1 MKTTI
6 IITIIFSIVLVFI
19 SYFTY
24 YYKNKSEMYEEA
36 IESISKDYKDME
48 DKYTKLIEEK
58 NEAKKKYD
66 NLLTRIRN
74 SSVRVSV
81 PAKKCITSPATG
93 EKRAE
98 LNPETV
104 ERILSVGRDGDE
116 AIRELNYCIDRY
128 NSIKDGK

>member
-1 MKTTI
+1 MKSTI
-6 IITIIFSIVLVFI
+6 ITTVIFSTILAFI

-24 YYKNKSEMYEEA
+24 YYKNKSEMYKET
-36 IESISKDYKDME
+36 IENISKGYKDME
-48 DKYTKLIEEK
+48 DRYTKLIKEK

-66 NLLTRIRN
+66 IILTRIRN

-81 PAKKCITSPATG
+81 PAKKCVTSSTTG

-128 NSIKDGK
+128 NSIKNGK

>member
-1 MKTTI
+1 MKSTI
-6 IITIIFSIVLVFI
+6 ITTVIFSIILAFI

-24 YYKNKSEMYEEA
+24 YYKNKSEMYKET
-36 IESISKDYKDME
+36 IENISKDYKDME
-48 DKYTKLIEEK
+48 DRYTKLIKEK

-66 NLLTRIRN
+66 IILTRIRN

-81 PAKKCITSPATG
+81 PAKKCVTSSTTG

-116 AIRELNYCIDRY
+116 AIREFNYCIDRY
-128 NSIKDGK
+128 NSIKNGK

>member
-1 MKTTI
+1 MKSTI
-6 IITIIFSIVLVFI
+6 ITTIIFSIVLAFI

-24 YYKNKSEMYEEA
+24 YYKSKSEMYEGA

-81 PAKKCITSPATG
+81 PAKKCVTSPATG

-128 NSIKDGK
+128 NSIKDGR

>member
-1 MKTTI
+1 MKSTI
-6 IITIIFSIVLVFI
+6 ITTVIFSIILAFI

-24 YYKNKSEMYEEA
+24 YYKNKSEMYKET
-36 IESISKDYKDME
+36 IENISKDYKDME
-48 DKYTKLIEEK
+48 DRYTKLIKEK

-66 NLLTRIRN
+66 IILTRIRN

-81 PAKKCITSPATG
+81 PAKKCITSTTTG

-128 NSIKDGK
+128 NSIKNGK

>member
-1 MKTTI
+1 MKSTI
-6 IITIIFSIVLVFI
+6 IITIIFSIILAFI

-24 YYKNKSEMYEEA
+24 YYKNKSEMYKET
-36 IESISKDYKDME
+36 IENISKDYKDME
-48 DKYTKLIEEK
+48 DRYTKLIKEK

-66 NLLTRIRN
+66 IILTRIRN

-81 PAKKCITSPATG
+81 PAKKCITSTTTG

-128 NSIKDGK
+128 NSIKNGK

>member
-1 MKTTI
+1 MKSTI
-6 IITIIFSIVLVFI
+6 ITTVIFSIILAFI

-24 YYKNKSEMYEEA
+24 YYKNKSEMYKET
-36 IESISKDYKDME
+36 IENISKDYKDME
-48 DKYTKLIEEK
+48 DRYTKLIKEK

-66 NLLTRIRN
+66 IILTRIRN

-81 PAKKCITSPATG
+81 PAKKCVTSSTTG

-116 AIRELNYCIDRY
+116 AIRELNYCMIF
-128 NSIKDGK
+128 

>member
-6 IITIIFSIVLVFI
+6 ITTIIFSIVLTFI

-48 DKYTKLIEEK
+48 DRYTKLIEEK

-66 NLLTRIRN
+66 SLLTRIRN
-74 SSVRVSV
+74 SSVRMSV
-81 PAKKCITSPATG
+81 PAKKCVTSPATG

-116 AIRELNYCIDRY
+116 AIRALNYCIDRY

>member
-1 MKTTI
+1 MYKETI
-6 IITIIFSIVLVFI
+6 E
-19 SYFTY
+19 
-24 YYKNKSEMYEEA
+24 N
-36 IESISKDYKDME
+36 ISKDYKDME
-48 DKYTKLIEEK
+48 DRYTKLIKEK

-66 NLLTRIRN
+66 IILTRIRN

-81 PAKKCITSPATG
+81 PAKKCVTSSTTG

-128 NSIKDGK
+128 NSIKNGK

>member
-1 MKTTI
+1 MKNTI
-6 IITIIFSIVLVFI
+6 IITIIFSIVLAFI

-74 SSVRVSV
+74 SSIRVSV
-81 PAKKCITSPATG
+81 SAKKCVTSPTTG

>member
-1 MKTTI
+1 MSRDGRRVKT
-6 IITIIFSIVLVFI
+6 LWI
-19 SYFTY
+19 STQWNDRQAFC
-24 YYKNKSEMYEEA
+24 KE
-36 IESISKDYKDME
+36 YKDME
-48 DKYTKLIEEK
+48 DRYTKLIEEK

-74 SSVRVSV
+74 SSVRVSIA
-81 PAKKCITSPATG
+81 AKNCRASSTSP
-93 EKRAE
+93 EEERAE

-116 AIRELNYCIDRY
+116 AIRELNYCIDSY

>member
-6 IITIIFSIVLVFI
+6 ITTIIFSIILAFI

-24 YYKNKSEMYEEA
+24 YYKNKSEMYV
-36 IESISKDYKDME
+36 ESISKDYKDME
-48 DKYTKLIEEK
+48 DRYTKLIEEK

-66 NLLTRIRN
+66 SLLTRIRN

-81 PAKKCITSPATG
+81 PAKKCVTSPVTG